1 MFHLLFVMPLV
12 SNYLCTGYNEI
23 TVHNYIFC
31 GKETNAQTC
40 CPTSALTLTAMQAL
54 AATKIVNVCNDVNA
68 TATATITAA
77 TARAATATATLSAT
91 AFGHE
96 KCSADNW
103 KSSAWK
109 SLAPF
114 SGFV

>member
-1 MFHLLFVMPLV
+1 MFHLLLVMPFV
-12 SNYLCTGYNEI
+12 TNCLCTGYNEI

-40 CPTSALTLTAMQAL
+40 CPTTALTLTSTATQAL
-54 AATKIVNVCNDVNA
+54 AATKIVNVCDDVNA
-68 TATATITAA
+68 TATAAA
-77 TARAATATATLSAT
+77 TATATATATLSAT

-114 SGFV
+114 SGFA

>member
-1 MFHLLFVMPLV
+1 MPFVTRD
-12 SNYLCTGYNEI
+12 LCTGYNEI

-40 CPTSALTLTAMQAL
+40 CQTTALTLTST
-54 AATKIVNVCNDVNA
+54 ATKIVNVCNDVNA
-68 TATATITAA
+68 TATTAA
-77 TARAATATATLSAT
+77 AATQAATTTAATATLSAT

-103 KSSAWK
+103 KSFSAWK

-114 SGFV
+114 SGFT

>member
-1 MFHLLFVMPLV
+1 MFQLLLVMPLV

-40 CPTSALTLTAMQAL
+40 CPTSALTLTST
-54 AATKIVNVCNDVNA
+54 ATKIVNVCNDVNA

-77 TARAATATATLSAT
+77 TATAATATLSAT

-114 SGFV
+114 SGFA